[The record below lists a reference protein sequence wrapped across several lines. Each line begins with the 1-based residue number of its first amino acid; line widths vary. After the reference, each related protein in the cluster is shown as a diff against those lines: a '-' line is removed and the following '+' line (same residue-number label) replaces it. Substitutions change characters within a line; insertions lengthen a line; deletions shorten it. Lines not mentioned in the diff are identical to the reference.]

1 MPKHEGVPLLIIIP
15 LNLVPRV
22 LSENLGN
29 EVAFPC
35 LLILKKTP
43 HYNIARYY
51 FVSAM
56 LSSGSASVLGAYGI
70 FGFCLVVSNY
80 FKYCIIHLFQIGM
93 RGKKT
98 KGI

>member
-1 MPKHEGVPLLIIIP
+1 
-15 LNLVPRV
+15 
-22 LSENLGN
+22 
-29 EVAFPC
+29 
-35 LLILKKTP
+35 
-43 HYNIARYY
+43 
-51 FVSAM
+51 M

-93 RGKKT
+93 LGKKT

>member
-1 MPKHEGVPLLIIIP
+1 MRSIFLSPFPLPSDPK
-15 LNLVPRV
+15 
-22 LSENLGN
+22 
-29 EVAFPC
+29 
-35 LLILKKTP
+35 KKAP
-43 HYNIARYY
+43 HYNVVRYY

-93 RGKKT
+93 CGKKT